1 MTLLADIQ
9 THNISIADITAF
21 VVALTP
27 ILLGIFNLVY
37 LLAVGRTADSTH
49 TMVNSHNDILTAKSE
64 ALVGEL
70 AAQRGESIAAAKVAA
85 TTISALKKDT

>member
-1 MTLLADIQ
+1 MKVLADIQ
-9 THNISIADITAF
+9 AHNISIGDITAF

-27 ILLGIFNLVY
+27 IVLGVINLWY
-37 LLAVGRTADSTH
+37 LLAVGKTADSTH
-49 TMVNSHNDILTAKSE
+49 VMVNSHNDKLTAKSE